1 MIKRK
6 LLSVITSRLFSGKVI
21 IITGPRQSGKT
32 TLARA
37 VAEESKVR
45 YKWFNADEPD
55 VRMWLAAPTSTQL
68 RQLFG
73 DSKLV
78 VIDEAQR
85 IGGIGLTLKL
95 AVDNFPEIQVIA
107 TGSSALDLAGGLS
120 EHLTGRKWEYVLYP
134 LSFSELSGNSS
145 VIEETRKL
153 EQRIIYGSY
162 PDIVN
167 NPGNEPEL
175 LSNLINSYL
184 FKDVLSLDQVRK
196 PALLE
201 KILIALA
208 FQTGSEV
215 SYNELGKLTG
225 ADNQTIERYIDLLQ
239 KVYVI
244 FSLPSFSR
252 NMRNELKK
260 SKKFYFWDTG
270 IRNGLIR
277 NTNPLALR
285 NDTGALWEN
294 YIISERLKHLHY
306 SRIFLNSYFW
316 RTTQQQEIDLIEEK
330 DGSIMA
336 YEFKWSENMKNK
348 FPTSFLKAYP
358 GSTTKCIS
366 RKNFTEFIS

>member
-1 MIKRK
+1 MINRK
-6 LLSVITSRLFSGKVI
+6 LLPVITSKLFSGKVI

-32 TLARA
+32 TLAKA
-37 VAEESKVR
+37 IADGSKVR

-55 VRMWLAAPTSTQL
+55 VRMWFDAPTSTQI

-73 DSKLV
+73 DSKLIF
-78 VIDEAQR
+78 IDEAQR
-85 IGGIGLTLKL
+85 ISGIGLTLKL

-134 LSFSELSGNSS
+134 LSFSELSENSS
-145 VIEETRKL
+145 VVEEKRKL
-153 EQRIIYGSY
+153 EQRIIYGCY
-162 PDIVN
+162 PDVVN
-167 NPGNEPEL
+167 NPGNETEL
-175 LSNLINSYL
+175 LSNMINSYL
-184 FKDVLSLDQVRK
+184 FKDILSLDQVRK

-215 SYNELGKLTG
+215 SYNEIGRLTG
-225 ADNQTIERYIDLLQ
+225 ADNQTVERYIDLLQ

-244 FSLPSFSR
+244 FGLPSFSR

-285 NDTGALWEN
+285 NDTGSLWEN
-294 YIISERLKHLHY
+294 FIIAERMKHLHY
-306 SRIFLNSYFW
+306 SRIFSNCYFW
-316 RTTQQQEIDLIEEK
+316 RTTQQQEIDLIEER
-330 DGSIMA
+330 DGAIMA
-336 YEFKWSENMKNK
+336 YEFKWAEKQKTK
-348 FPTSFLKAYP
+348 FPGSFLKAYP
-358 GSTTKCIS
+358 DSKTESINRS
-366 RKNFTEFIS
+366 NFINFIT